1 MNKQQTFTTREAA
14 RQAAETHCARLE
26 ASAARQHRIRIEN
39 RYTLMQNNAGRY
51 YYLLEGQPL
60 DNGLPLIRYVRRG
73 QTWIPDEPMAEWI
86 TDED

>member
-1 MNKQQTFTTREAA
+1 MDKQQTFTTREAA
-14 RQAAETHCARLE
+14 RQAAEAHCAQLE

-73 QTWIPDEPMAEWI
+73 RTWIPDEPMAEWI
-86 TDED
+86 EDED